1 MDKKKLDDEFEKL
14 WNEEPVSL
22 SDEIKEAS
30 WKKFQAQAFAGKK
43 RKFKPWRYAAA
54 ASVLLFV
61 LMGIGLYF
69 NEEIPAQK
77 VTLASTTIENTTAKT
92 KYIVLP
98 DSSEVALSPASKIVY
113 GNNFALNRKI
123 EITGEAY
130 FKVTKDKEHPF
141 EVFCNQTITTV
152 LGTSFTVQ
160 GYDKNDVTVSLY
172 EGSVQM
178 SVQGLSQKWL
188 LKPGQK
194 FAYSDNVASVNE
206 FNRFVDFDNEKIT
219 ALGDYIE
226 KNYGY
231 SVQFPKEYQ
240 NRKITVRIN
249 KKEELETILK
259 VISEIYNLDFEKN
272 EELKQITFQ

>member
-1 MDKKKLDDEFEKL
+1 MDKKKLDEEFEKL
-14 WNEEPVSL
+14 WSEEPVSF
-22 SDEIKEAS
+22 SDEVKEAS
-30 WKKFQAQAFAGKK
+30 WKKFHTQAFADKK

-61 LMGIGLYF
+61 LIGIRLYF
-69 NEEIPAQK
+69 NEETPVQK
-77 VTLASTTIENTTAKT
+77 VILASTTIENTTAKT

-113 GNNFALNRKI
+113 GNNFALKRKI
-123 EITGEAY
+123 EILGEAY
-130 FKVTKDKEHPF
+130 FKVKKDKNHPF
-141 EVFCNQTITTV
+141 EVYCNQTITTV
-152 LGTSFTVQ
+152 LGTSFTVY
-160 GYDKNDVTVSLY
+160 GYNKDEVTVALY

-178 SVQGLSQKWL
+178 SVQGGSQKWL
-188 LKPGQK
+188 LKPGEK
-194 FAYSDNVASVNE
+194 FSYTDNIASVNT
-206 FNRFVDFDNEKIT
+206 FNRFIDFDDQKIT
-219 ALGDYIE
+219 VLGAYIE

-249 KKEELETILK
+249 KKEELETILQ